1 MTASD
6 DDDDALMLVQVLH
19 QPRATTIPL
28 LTSTKTNT
36 RLLSNVTLPTH
47 NALIVNH
54 TYNCAEETVTPLQE
68 HFVYISHLLLRA
80 PPPATP
86 PSLVIIAYENLQS
99 CSSTS
104 PPPAPG
110 DDGGGDDDNAIS
122 SPTNRSTVHLL
133 LLPPPPQPTPHSQCF
148 YPPSRLGRNYD
159 LL

>member
-1 MTASD
+1 MTAS

-54 TYNCAEETVTPLQE
+54 TYNCAEETVIPLQE

-104 PPPAPG
+104 PPAPG

-122 SPTNRSTVHLL
+122 SPTNRPTVHLL
-133 LLPPPPQPTPHSQCF
+133 LLPLL
-148 YPPSRLGRNYD
+148 PPSRRLGRNYD
-159 LL
+159 KL